1 MIRREP
7 YTWVALSPIK
17 ATDDMTDPV
26 GQRDGRLFISKKGR
40 LPAIEVGDNGKVL
53 VVDADGN
60 PVWSGRLLTAEQAI
74 AELTPRVSTL
84 ESGKQ
89 IEVIEKSGNLDVD
102 AWSNN
107 LQTITVNGV
116 EATDVVI
123 VGPTYGPDSSAG
135 SYELYGIKPYAQA
148 TNTLTF
154 QCANPPTENIALNI
168 ILLKHNS

>member
-1 MIRREP
+1 MFKIQECIDWINEQKSIEIP
-7 YTWVALSPIK
+7 GPTLEDVTKVLNVINQNGEAKLGWN
-17 ATDDMTDPV
+17 
-26 GQRDGRLFISKKGR
+26 GE
-40 LPAIEVGDNGKVL
+40 LPADVSSLKTRATNLEG
-53 VVDADGN
+53 
-60 PVWSGRLLTAEQAI
+60 
-74 AELTPRVSTL
+74 RVSAL

-116 EATDVVI
+116 DTTDVVI

-168 ILLKHNS
+168 ILFKHNS